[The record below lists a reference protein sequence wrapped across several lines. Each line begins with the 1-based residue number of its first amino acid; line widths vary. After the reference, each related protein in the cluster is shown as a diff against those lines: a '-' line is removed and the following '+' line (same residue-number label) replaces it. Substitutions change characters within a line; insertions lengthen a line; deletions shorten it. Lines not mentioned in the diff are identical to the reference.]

1 MPVALAKSRAGATPG
16 RYNWRNVEVVT
27 TLYRYLR
34 DYWKL
39 VAVALILAAVNQVFS
54 LLDPLIFR
62 HIIDSYATR
71 FHEYT
76 SGQFLRGV
84 SLLLGAAVGVA
95 FVSRVAKNFQDYY
108 VNLITQQ
115 VGARIY
121 ADGIRHSLELPYAQF
136 EDQRSGETL
145 GKLQKVRTDVE
156 KLINVSVSLLF
167 TTLIGVIFVMFYAA
181 RVHWSIAPA
190 YLLTIPLLGGLSSL
204 LSRKI
209 KEVQK
214 TIVKETTALA
224 GSTTESLR
232 NIELV
237 KSLGL
242 AQQEIQRLNATTSK
256 ILKLELKKVRYLR
269 SLSFVQG
276 TFVNLLR
283 TSILFL
289 MLYLIFTQRITV
301 GQFFSLFIYSFFIF
315 GPLQELGNVVNTYR
329 ETEVSLQ
336 NFEAILAMAPEPR
349 PVNPVP
355 VSRLETLAFDDV
367 AFQHQSA
374 SNPALLG
381 ISFEVA
387 RGETVAFVGPSGAGK
402 TTLVKLLVGLYRPQA
417 GHIYYNGTREDEI
430 DIEALRERIGFVT
443 QDAQLFSGTIRENLQ
458 FVRPGATDEECMDV
472 LRQASVESLLARAD
486 RGLDTVIG
494 EGGVKVSGG
503 EKQRLSIARALLRRP
518 QLLVFDEATSSLD
531 SLTEEE
537 ISRTIRDVAESR
549 DAITILIAHRLSTV
563 LHADR
568 IYVLERGTIVES
580 GRHEELIERKGLY
593 YAMWRQQVGEG
604 RAARLAGPAG
614 AVAMAER

>member
-1 MPVALAKSRAGATPG
+1 M
-16 RYNWRNVEVVT
+16 EI
-27 TLYRYLR
+27 LYRYLR
-34 DYWKL
+34 HFWKL
-39 VAVALILAAVNQVFS
+39 AVAALVLAAINQVFS

-71 FHEYT
+71 HREY
-76 SGQFLRGV
+76 SSRQFLSGV

-95 FVSRVAKNFQDYY
+95 FVSRVAKNFQDYF

-121 ADGIRHSLELPYAQF
+121 ADGIRHSLELPYALF

-156 KLINVSVSLLF
+156 KFIAAAVNMVF
-167 TTLIGVIFVMFYAA
+167 TTLIGLVFVMIYAS

-190 YLLTIPLLGGLSSL
+190 YLLTVPLLGGLSSV

-214 TIVKETTALA
+214 HIVRETTALA
-224 GSTTESLR
+224 GATTESLR

-242 AQQEIQRLNATTSK
+242 AQQEIARLNSTTAK

-276 TFVNLLR
+276 TCVNLLR

-315 GPLQELGNVVNTYR
+315 GPLQELGNVINIYR

-336 NFEAILAMAPEPR
+336 NFEAILQLPPEPR
-349 PVNPVP
+349 PERPVA
-355 VSRLETLAFDDV
+355 VKSLETLRFDNV
-367 AFQHQSA
+367 SFQHQSA
-374 SNPALLG
+374 SAPALRE
-381 ISFEVA
+381 ISFRA
-387 RGETVAFVGPSGAGK
+387 DRGETIAFVGPSGAGK
-402 TTLVKLLVGLYRPQA
+402 STLVKLLVGLYRPKT
-417 GHIYYNGTREDEI
+417 GHIYYNGTREDEV
-430 DIEALRERIGFVT
+430 DLDDLRERIGFVT
-443 QDAQLFSGTIRENLQ
+443 QDAQLFSGSIRENLL
-458 FVRPGATDEECMDV
+458 FVQPRASDEECLNV
-472 LRQASVESLLARAD
+472 LRQASVEGLLLRAD

-494 EGGVKVSGG
+494 EAGVKVSGG
-503 EKQRLSIARALLRRP
+503 EKQRLAIARALLRRP

-537 ISRTIRDVAESR
+537 ISQTIRDIAAGNE
-549 DAITILIAHRLSTV
+549 AITCLIAHRLSTV

-568 IYVLERGTIVES
+568 IYVLERGRIVEY
-580 GRHEELIERKGLY
+580 GRHAELLANKGLY

-604 RAARLAGPAG
+604 REEYATRA
-614 AVAMAER
+614 